1 MWTNILKAIHLLTYL
16 CGPKWLGSVFIGSTL
31 TPFLWRLVQYFAVLC
46 NKHKMA
52 GRAYLYSDTWTV
64 RQMKNDDIQYT
75 EHLHYTIKLIII
87 YGITFCTSMMLLHS
101 HTYIHAGRITS
112 WLLCMMYD
120 AMTQGANKSGVYNIQ
135 PNNTTAPSMSTVT
148 WR

>member
-1 MWTNILKAIHLLTYL
+1 
-16 CGPKWLGSVFIGSTL
+16 
-31 TPFLWRLVQYFAVLC
+31 
-46 NKHKMA
+46 MA

-101 HTYIHAGRITS
+101 HTY
-112 WLLCMMYD
+112 
-120 AMTQGANKSGVYNIQ
+120 
-135 PNNTTAPSMSTVT
+135 STYMQVESLADCYV
-148 WR
+148 